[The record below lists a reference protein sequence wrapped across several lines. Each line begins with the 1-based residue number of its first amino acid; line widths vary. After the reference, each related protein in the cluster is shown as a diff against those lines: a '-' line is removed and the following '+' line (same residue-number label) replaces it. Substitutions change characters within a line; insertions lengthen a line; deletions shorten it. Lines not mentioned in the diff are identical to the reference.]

1 MLEIQHGIP
10 TASIQTDAFETAVK
24 QSAFAN
30 GLPDQRFVFVPQPVM
45 GKPPAE
51 LRAYV
56 DGDDPVTGRAVMVE
70 VVEALTGPLTDAEN
84 HEHLGRLLY
93 SCCDWP
99 IPGGGSVP
107 IARKRPQIC
116 GLRKR
121 V

>member
-1 MLEIQHGIP
+1 
-10 TASIQTDAFETAVK
+10 
-24 QSAFAN
+24 
-30 GLPDQRFVFVPQPVM
+30 
-45 GKPPAE
+45 
-51 LRAYV
+51 
-56 DGDDPVTGRAVMVE
+56 MVE
-70 VVEALTGPLTDAEN
+70 VVEALTGPLTDEEN